1 MAPQDQSE
9 LALRVKLEKS
19 DVYSAVLANSMRHP
33 IFWMFPIGVG
43 SGMYAAVSQHNYG
56 WMLAVAA
63 TLVSFTLI
71 PISTARASVK
81 MPGVLAPIT
90 YRFSREGIAAEYEN
104 AKSSAAWS
112 LVKGARENGKFIFI
126 KMQRGTFH
134 LVPKN
139 QMTEEQA
146 ILLRRLLKAHVP
158 PMWRFQTEP
167 LPETQCDPKCRW
179 VVGLAMPKTKLYV
192 LHICRC
198 L

>member
-9 LALRVKLEKS
+9 LALRVKLGKA

-43 SGMYAAVSQHNYG
+43 SGLYSAVSQHSYG
-56 WMLAVAA
+56 WMLAIAA
-63 TLVSFTLI
+63 TLVSFSVI
-71 PISTARASVK
+71 PISTARASAK
-81 MPGVLAPIT
+81 MPGILAPIT
-90 YRFSREGIAAEYEN
+90 YRFSPEGIAVEYEN

-112 LVKGARENGKFIFI
+112 LVKGARETGKFIFI

-146 ILLRRLLKAHVP
+146 IVLRQLLKARVP
-158 PMWRFQTEP
+158 A
-167 LPETQCDPKCRW
+167 K
-179 VVGLAMPKTKLYV
+179 G
-192 LHICRC
+192 
-198 L
+198 